1 MGSRRR
7 TYTDLVDVVS
17 YTYIF
22 QYKNSSGSWVN
33 IGSSTSVNLGTVSAS
48 GGSSSI
54 SIRHYREKYVNGMFT
69 SNEASDLS
77 YSLPS
82 GVTKTQSG
90 SVSND
95 YVSIFSYSYGNN
107 TSTSSRTLS
116 MSITCNGNTITASM
130 SQSAGSKSYGSW
142 SSWSV
147 SVSNSGSVSASG
159 GSSTISRSASRYRI
173 WTWNGVAGSGST
185 EYEYGTPQLSVTS
198 GSGTLSG
205 TTLSYG
211 NNTSTSSRSTRVTGT
226 YSGASD
232 YTDVV
237 QSAGSKQ
244 YGSWGAWN
252 ISLSASSTTIAAA
265 GGSATITRS
274 ATRTRTWTW
283 NGVSGSGG
291 TETGTGTPTLS
302 KVSGN
307 ATLSGTTVTYSNN
320 TSTSSRS
327 SVIRATM
334 DSITKDITISQ
345 SAGSKS
351 YGSWSSWSVSVSN
364 SGSVS
369 ASGGSS
375 TISRS
380 ASRYRI
386 WTWNGVAGSGS
397 TEYEYGTPQLS
408 VTSGS
413 GTLSGTTL
421 SYGNNTSTSSRSTR
435 VTGTY
440 SGASDYTDVV
450 QSAGS
455 KQYGSWGAWNISL
468 SASSTTIAAAGGSA
482 TITRSATRTRTWTWN
497 GVSGS
502 GGTETGTGTPTL
514 SKVSGNATLSGTTVT
529 YSNNTSTSSRS
540 SVIRATMDS
549 ITKDITISQSA
560 GSKVNSYSDWGVVYR
575 YRTAESWNVFPSVG
589 DILNLTIDC
598 TDISHAFNQI
608 VYVTIRRTNTW
619 TWNGVAGSGGTEYEY
634 DSDTSMSVYSYSG
647 TSASCYYDSS
657 AGSYKVVSGVSAP
670 TGSDSS
676 ESTIIKLSS
685 PVGGKSYFTI
695 TNIRQSTS
703 PTAIGRLVIKNTRF
717 TTSNLALPVQVGSES
732 DTIYSGEAAYL
743 KIYDNSNGVYIYL
756 PTGATLSKGGALDIW
771 FEDINV
777 GSRYSCTM
785 SNTSTPNNY
794 VRFSNANSIINVLVL
809 NNASDYT
816 IVGQCSMKSNSVTF
830 NIRILI
836 EP

>member
-22 QYKNSSGSWVN
+22 QYKNSSGSWVD
-33 IGSSTSVNLGTVSAS
+33 IGSSTSVNLGTVAAS

-54 SIRHYREKYVNGMFT
+54 SIRHYREKYVNGVFT
-69 SNEASDLS
+69 SNEIADLS

-107 TSTSSRTLS
+107 TSTNSRTLS
-116 MSITCNGNTITASM
+116 MSITCNGNTVTASM
-130 SQSAGSKSYGSW
+130 SQSAGSKQYGSW

-147 SVSNSGSVSASG
+147 SVSNSGSVAASG
-159 GSSTISRSASRYRI
+159 GSSTITRSASRYRVWTWNGVAGSGSTEYEYGTPQLSVTSGSGTLSGTTLSYGNNTSTSSRSTRVTGTYSGASDYTDVVQSAGSKQYGSWSSWSVSVSNSGSVAASGGSSTI
-173 WTWNGVAGSGST
+173 TRSASRYRVWTWNGVAGSGST

-283 NGVSGSGG
+283 NGVAGSGG

-302 KVSGN
+302 KVSGD

-320 TSTSSRS
+320 TSTSSKS

-334 DSITKDITISQ
+334 DS
-345 SAGSKS
+345 A
-351 YGSWSSWSVSVSN
+351 
-364 SGSVS
+364 
-369 ASGGSS
+369 
-375 TISRS
+375 
-380 ASRYRI
+380 
-386 WTWNGVAGSGS
+386 
-397 TEYEYGTPQLS
+397 
-408 VTSGS
+408 
-413 GTLSGTTL
+413 
-421 SYGNNTSTSSRSTR
+421 
-435 VTGTY
+435 
-440 SGASDYTDVV
+440 
-450 QSAGS
+450 
-455 KQYGSWGAWNISL
+455 
-468 SASSTTIAAAGGSA
+468 
-482 TITRSATRTRTWTWN
+482 
-497 GVSGS
+497 
-502 GGTETGTGTPTL
+502 
-514 SKVSGNATLSGTTVT
+514 
-529 YSNNTSTSSRS
+529 
-540 SVIRATMDS
+540 
-549 ITKDITISQSA
+549 TKDITISQSA
-560 GSKVNSYSDWGVVYR
+560 GSKVNSYSDWGLVYKF
-575 YRTAESWNVFPSVG
+575 YVSNPWNVFPSVG
-589 DILNLTIDC
+589 DILNLIIDC
-598 TDISHAFNQI
+598 TDISYALNQI

-634 DSDTSMSVYSYSG
+634 DSDTSMSVFSYSG

-657 AGSYKVVSGVSAP
+657 AGSYKVVSRVSAS

-695 TNIRQSTS
+695 TCVRVGTQ
-703 PTAIGRLVIKNTRF
+703 PTALGRLVIKNSSF
-717 TTSNLALPVQVGSES
+717 TISDLALPVQVGSES

-756 PTGATLSKGGALDIW
+756 PIGATLSKGGALDIW
-771 FEDINV
+771 FEDTNV
-777 GSRYSCTM
+777 GSKYTCTM
-785 SNTSTPNNY
+785 SNVSTPNNY

-816 IVGQCSMKSNSVTF
+816 IVGQCSMQSNSVTF

>member
-69 SNEASDLS
+69 SNETADLS

-116 MSITCNGNTITASM
+116 MSITCNGNKITASM

-159 GSSTISRSASRYRI
+159 GSSTISRSASRYRV

-211 NNTSTSSRSTRVTGT
+211 NNTSTSSRSTRVTGK

-244 YGSWGAWN
+244 YGSWGAWS
-252 ISLSASSTTIAAA
+252 ISLSAS
-265 GGSATITRS
+265 
-274 ATRTRTWTW
+274 
-283 NGVSGSGG
+283 
-291 TETGTGTPTLS
+291 P
-302 KVSGN
+302 
-307 ATLSGTTVTYSNN
+307 
-320 TSTSSRS
+320 
-327 SVIRATM
+327 
-334 DSITKDITISQ
+334 
-345 SAGSKS
+345 
-351 YGSWSSWSVSVSN
+351 
-364 SGSVS
+364 
-369 ASGGSS
+369 
-375 TISRS
+375 
-380 ASRYRI
+380 
-386 WTWNGVAGSGS
+386 
-397 TEYEYGTPQLS
+397 
-408 VTSGS
+408 
-413 GTLSGTTL
+413 
-421 SYGNNTSTSSRSTR
+421 
-435 VTGTY
+435 
-440 SGASDYTDVV
+440 
-450 QSAGS
+450 
-455 KQYGSWGAWNISL
+455 
-468 SASSTTIAAAGGSA
+468 TTIAAAGGSA

-575 YRTAESWNVFPSVG
+575 YRTAESWIVFPSVALPTGG
-589 DILNLTIDC
+589 DTLNLIIDS
-598 TDISHAFNQI
+598 TDISHAFSQI

-619 TWNGVAGSGGTEYEY
+619 TWNGVSGSGGTEYEY
-634 DSDTSMSVYSYSG
+634 DSDTSMSVHSYSG

-670 TGSDSS
+670 TGHYIS
-676 ESTIIKLSS
+676 EAVIIKLSS

-717 TTSNLALPVQVGSES
+717 TTSNLALPVQVGSER
-732 DTIYSGEAAYL
+732 DTIYDGEAAYL

-756 PTGATLSKGGALDIW
+756 PTGATLSKGGSLNIW
-771 FEDINV
+771 FEDINA
-777 GSRYSCTM
+777 GSKYSCTM

>member
-22 QYKNSSGSWVN
+22 QYKNSSGSWAN

-69 SNEASDLS
+69 SNETSDLS

-211 NNTSTSSRSTRVTGT
+211 NNTSTSSRSTRVTGK

-244 YGSWGAWN
+244 YGSWGAWS
-252 ISLSASSTTIAAA
+252 ISLSASPTTIAAA

-327 SVIRATM
+327 SVIRATI
-334 DSITKDITISQ
+334 DSVTKDITVGQLS
-345 SAGSKS
+345 GSKIYS
-351 YGSWSSWSVSVSN
+351 YGSWEILYKFYKSSSWSPALNPLIIDYNDTNN
-364 SGSVS
+364 SSIVQ
-369 ASGGSS
+369 
-375 TISRS
+375 TIYLIIR
-380 ASRYRI
+380 R
-386 WTWNGVAGSGS
+386 TN
-397 TEYEYGTPQLS
+397 
-408 VTSGS
+408 
-413 GTLSGTTL
+413 
-421 SYGNNTSTSSRSTR
+421 SY
-435 VTGTY
+435 
-440 SGASDYTDVV
+440 
-450 QSAGS
+450 
-455 KQYGSWGAWNISL
+455 
-468 SASSTTIAAAGGSA
+468 
-482 TITRSATRTRTWTWN
+482 TWN

-502 GGTETGTGTPTL
+502 G
-514 SKVSGNATLSGTTVT
+514 A
-529 YSNNTSTSSRS
+529 
-540 SVIRATMDS
+540 
-549 ITKDITISQSA
+549 
-560 GSKVNSYSDWGVVYR
+560 
-575 YRTAESWNVFPSVG
+575 
-589 DILNLTIDC
+589 
-598 TDISHAFNQI
+598 
-608 VYVTIRRTNTW
+608 
-619 TWNGVAGSGGTEYEY
+619 TEYEY
-634 DSDTSMSVYSYSG
+634 DTNNSIS
-647 TSASCYYDSS
+647 YDSS
-657 AGSYKVVSGVSAP
+657 SSDIKDVTFQY
-670 TGSDSS
+670 TGST
-676 ESTIIKLSS
+676 ENGYIAMYTVEITGLEMNLAVKFKLSRS
-685 PVGGKSYFTI
+685 VGGKTEFTI
-695 TNIRQSTS
+695 NNVRKATMIGFIKISNNRFNSADRMTIYKNSEYAGYTYPTSSQYAYIPVLGGESLVIYTTDSLNLNGFTSFAFIMGADTNGSLSDVNAKDAVQTAAKINSYPNLAHTRVSATPHSSTS
-703 PTAIGRLVIKNTRF
+703 NYTLICQF
-717 TTSNLALPVQVGSES
+717 TF
-732 DTIYSGEAAYL
+732 YL
-743 KIYDNSNGVYIYL
+743 
-756 PTGATLSKGGALDIW
+756 
-771 FEDINV
+771 EDDPKKKWNI
-777 GSRYSCTM
+777 TM
-785 SNTSTPNNY
+785 SKK
-794 VRFSNANSIINVLVL
+794 I
-809 NNASDYT
+809 
-816 IVGQCSMKSNSVTF
+816 
-830 NIRILI
+830 
-836 EP
+836 

>member
-33 IGSSTSVNLGTVSAS
+33 IGGSTSVNLGTVAAS

-54 SIRHYREKYVNGMFT
+54 SIRHYREKYVNGVFT
-69 SNEASDLS
+69 SNETADLS

-116 MSITCNGNTITASM
+116 MSITCNGNTVTASM

-147 SVSNSGSVSASG
+147 SVSNSGSVVASG
-159 GSSTISRSASRYRI
+159 GSSTISRSASRYRV

-265 GGSATITRS
+265 GGSSTITRS

-283 NGVSGSGG
+283 NGVAGSGG

-302 KVSGN
+302 KVSGD

-320 TSTSSRS
+320 TSTSSKS

-334 DSITKDITISQ
+334 DS
-345 SAGSKS
+345 A
-351 YGSWSSWSVSVSN
+351 
-364 SGSVS
+364 
-369 ASGGSS
+369 
-375 TISRS
+375 
-380 ASRYRI
+380 
-386 WTWNGVAGSGS
+386 
-397 TEYEYGTPQLS
+397 
-408 VTSGS
+408 
-413 GTLSGTTL
+413 
-421 SYGNNTSTSSRSTR
+421 
-435 VTGTY
+435 
-440 SGASDYTDVV
+440 
-450 QSAGS
+450 
-455 KQYGSWGAWNISL
+455 
-468 SASSTTIAAAGGSA
+468 
-482 TITRSATRTRTWTWN
+482 
-497 GVSGS
+497 
-502 GGTETGTGTPTL
+502 
-514 SKVSGNATLSGTTVT
+514 
-529 YSNNTSTSSRS
+529 
-540 SVIRATMDS
+540 
-549 ITKDITISQSA
+549 TKDITISQSA
-560 GSKVNSYSDWGVVYR
+560 GSKVNSYSDWGLVYR
-575 YRTAESWNVFPSVG
+575 FYASTSNPWNVFPSIG

-634 DSDTSMSVYSYSG
+634 DSDTSMSVFSYSG

-695 TNIRQSTS
+695 TCVRVGTQ
-703 PTAIGRLVIKNTRF
+703 PTALGRLVIKNSSF
-717 TTSNLALPVQVGSES
+717 TISNLALPVQVGSES

-743 KIYDNSNGVYIYL
+743 KIYDNSSGVYIYL

-777 GSRYSCTM
+777 ESKYSCTM
-785 SNTSTPNNY
+785 SNVSTPNNY

-816 IVGQCSMKSNSVTF
+816 IVGQCSMQSNSVTF

>member
-33 IGSSTSVNLGTVSAS
+33 IESSTSVNLGTAAAS

-54 SIRHYREKYVNGMFT
+54 SIRHYREKYVNGVFT
-69 SNEASDLS
+69 SNETADLS

-82 GVTKTQSG
+82 GVTRTQSG

-116 MSITCNGNTITASM
+116 MSITCNGNKITASM

-147 SVSNSGSVSASG
+147 SVSNSGSVAASG
-159 GSSTISRSASRYRI
+159 GSSTISRSASRYRV

-265 GGSATITRS
+265 GGSSTITRS

-283 NGVSGSGG
+283 NGVAGSGG

-327 SVIRATM
+327 SIIRATM
-334 DSITKDITISQ
+334 DS
-345 SAGSKS
+345 
-351 YGSWSSWSVSVSN
+351 V
-364 SGSVS
+364 
-369 ASGGSS
+369 
-375 TISRS
+375 
-380 ASRYRI
+380 
-386 WTWNGVAGSGS
+386 
-397 TEYEYGTPQLS
+397 
-408 VTSGS
+408 
-413 GTLSGTTL
+413 
-421 SYGNNTSTSSRSTR
+421 
-435 VTGTY
+435 
-440 SGASDYTDVV
+440 
-450 QSAGS
+450 
-455 KQYGSWGAWNISL
+455 
-468 SASSTTIAAAGGSA
+468 
-482 TITRSATRTRTWTWN
+482 
-497 GVSGS
+497 
-502 GGTETGTGTPTL
+502 
-514 SKVSGNATLSGTTVT
+514 
-529 YSNNTSTSSRS
+529 
-540 SVIRATMDS
+540 
-549 ITKDITISQSA
+549 TKDITISQSA
-560 GSKVNSYSDWGVVYR
+560 GSKVNSCSDWGVVYR
-575 YRTAESWNVFPSVG
+575 YRTSESWHVFP
-589 DILNLTIDC
+589 DINGIILDLVIDC
-598 TDISHAFNQI
+598 TDISYAFSQI

-634 DSDTSMSVYSYSG
+634 DTDTSMSVFSYSG

-657 AGSYKVVSGVSAP
+657 AGSYKVVMGVSAP
-670 TGSDSS
+670 TGSYRR
-676 ESTIIKLSS
+676 ESTIIDLSR
-685 PVGGKSYFTI
+685 PVGGKSSFAI
-695 TNIRQSTS
+695 TCVREATK
-703 PTAIGRLVIKNTRF
+703 PTALGRIVIKNSSF

-743 KIYDNSNGVYIYL
+743 KIYDNSNEVYIYL
-756 PTGATLSKGGALDIW
+756 PTGSTLSKGGSLDIW

-777 GSRYSCTM
+777 GSKYSCTM
-785 SNTSTPNNY
+785 SNVLTPNNY

-809 NNASDYT
+809 NNASYYT
-816 IVGQCSMKSNSVTF
+816 IVGQCSMQSNSVTF

>member
-33 IGSSTSVNLGTVSAS
+33 IESSTSVNLGTVAAS
-48 GGSSSI
+48 GGNSSI
-54 SIRHYREKYVNGMFT
+54 SIRHYREKYVNGLFT
-69 SNEASDLS
+69 SNDVADLS

-95 YVSIFSYSYGNN
+95 YVSIFRYSYGNN
-107 TSTSSRTLS
+107 TSTNSRTLS
-116 MSITCNGNTITASM
+116 TSITCNGNKITASM
-130 SQSAGSKSYGSW
+130 TQSAGSKSYGSW

-185 EYEYGTPQLSVTS
+185 EYEYGTPQLRVTS

-211 NNTSTSSRSTRVTGT
+211 NNTSTSSRSTRVTGI

-244 YGSWGAWN
+244 YGSWGAWT

-283 NGVSGSGG
+283 NGVAGSGG

-327 SVIRATM
+327 SVIRATI
-334 DSITKDITISQ
+334 DS
-345 SAGSKS
+345 
-351 YGSWSSWSVSVSN
+351 V
-364 SGSVS
+364 
-369 ASGGSS
+369 
-375 TISRS
+375 
-380 ASRYRI
+380 
-386 WTWNGVAGSGS
+386 
-397 TEYEYGTPQLS
+397 
-408 VTSGS
+408 
-413 GTLSGTTL
+413 
-421 SYGNNTSTSSRSTR
+421 
-435 VTGTY
+435 
-440 SGASDYTDVV
+440 
-450 QSAGS
+450 
-455 KQYGSWGAWNISL
+455 
-468 SASSTTIAAAGGSA
+468 
-482 TITRSATRTRTWTWN
+482 
-497 GVSGS
+497 
-502 GGTETGTGTPTL
+502 
-514 SKVSGNATLSGTTVT
+514 
-529 YSNNTSTSSRS
+529 
-540 SVIRATMDS
+540 
-549 ITKDITISQSA
+549 TKDITISQSA

-575 YRTAESWNVFPSVG
+575 YRTAESWIVFPSVG
-589 DILNLTIDC
+589 DILNLIIDS
-598 TDISHAFNQI
+598 TDVNHAFSQI

-619 TWNGVAGSGGTEYEY
+619 TWNGVSGSGGTEYEY
-634 DSDTSMSVYSYSG
+634 DSDTSMRVFSYSG

-657 AGSYKVVSGVSAP
+657 AGSYKVVLGVSAP
-670 TGSDSS
+670 TGSDSK
-676 ESTIIKLSS
+676 ESTTIKLSS

-695 TNIRQSTS
+695 TCTRVGTQ
-703 PTAIGRLVIKNTRF
+703 PTALGRLVIRNTRF

-743 KIYDNSNGVYIYL
+743 KIYDNSNGVYIHL

-777 GSRYSCTM
+777 GSKYSCTM
-785 SNTSTPNNY
+785 SNVSTPNNY

>member
-33 IGSSTSVNLGTVSAS
+33 IGGSTSVNLGTVAAS

-54 SIRHYREKYVNGMFT
+54 SIRHYREKYVNGVFT
-69 SNEASDLS
+69 SNETADLS

-116 MSITCNGNTITASM
+116 MSITCNGNTVTASM

-147 SVSNSGSVSASG
+147 SVSNSGSVVASG
-159 GSSTISRSASRYRI
+159 GSSTISRSASRYRV

-211 NNTSTSSRSTRVTGT
+211 NNTSTSSRSTRVTGI

-244 YGSWGAWN
+244 YGSWGAWT

-283 NGVSGSGG
+283 NGVAGSGG

-302 KVSGN
+302 KVSGD

-334 DSITKDITISQ
+334 DS
-345 SAGSKS
+345 
-351 YGSWSSWSVSVSN
+351 V
-364 SGSVS
+364 
-369 ASGGSS
+369 
-375 TISRS
+375 
-380 ASRYRI
+380 
-386 WTWNGVAGSGS
+386 
-397 TEYEYGTPQLS
+397 
-408 VTSGS
+408 
-413 GTLSGTTL
+413 
-421 SYGNNTSTSSRSTR
+421 
-435 VTGTY
+435 
-440 SGASDYTDVV
+440 
-450 QSAGS
+450 
-455 KQYGSWGAWNISL
+455 
-468 SASSTTIAAAGGSA
+468 
-482 TITRSATRTRTWTWN
+482 
-497 GVSGS
+497 
-502 GGTETGTGTPTL
+502 
-514 SKVSGNATLSGTTVT
+514 
-529 YSNNTSTSSRS
+529 
-540 SVIRATMDS
+540 
-549 ITKDITISQSA
+549 TKDITISQSA

-575 YRTAESWNVFPSVG
+575 YRTSESWHVFPSVG

-598 TDISHAFNQI
+598 TDISYAFNQI

-634 DSDTSMSVYSYSG
+634 DSDTSMSVFSYSG

-695 TNIRQSTS
+695 TCTRVGTQ
-703 PTAIGRLVIKNTRF
+703 PKALGRLVIRNSSF

-756 PTGATLSKGGALDIW
+756 PTGATLSKGGTLDIW

-777 GSRYSCTM
+777 GSKYSCTM
-785 SNTSTPNNY
+785 SNVSTPNNY

-816 IVGQCSMKSNSVTF
+816 IIGQCSMQSNSVTF

>member
-17 YTYIF
+17 YTYRF
-22 QYKNSSGSWVN
+22 QYKNSGGSWVD

-69 SNEASDLS
+69 SNETADLS

-107 TSTSSRTLS
+107 TSTSPRTLL

-226 YSGASD
+226 YSGASN

-244 YGSWGAWN
+244 YGSWGAWT

-327 SVIRATM
+327 SVIRATI
-334 DSITKDITISQ
+334 DSVTKDITVGQLS
-345 SAGSKS
+345 GSKIYS
-351 YGSWSSWSVSVSN
+351 YGSWEILYKFYKSLSWSPALNPLIIDYNDTNN
-364 SGSVS
+364 SSIVQ
-369 ASGGSS
+369 
-375 TISRS
+375 TIYLIIR
-380 ASRYRI
+380 R
-386 WTWNGVAGSGS
+386 TN
-397 TEYEYGTPQLS
+397 
-408 VTSGS
+408 
-413 GTLSGTTL
+413 
-421 SYGNNTSTSSRSTR
+421 SY
-435 VTGTY
+435 
-440 SGASDYTDVV
+440 
-450 QSAGS
+450 
-455 KQYGSWGAWNISL
+455 
-468 SASSTTIAAAGGSA
+468 
-482 TITRSATRTRTWTWN
+482 TWN

-502 GGTETGTGTPTL
+502 G
-514 SKVSGNATLSGTTVT
+514 A
-529 YSNNTSTSSRS
+529 
-540 SVIRATMDS
+540 
-549 ITKDITISQSA
+549 
-560 GSKVNSYSDWGVVYR
+560 
-575 YRTAESWNVFPSVG
+575 
-589 DILNLTIDC
+589 
-598 TDISHAFNQI
+598 
-608 VYVTIRRTNTW
+608 
-619 TWNGVAGSGGTEYEY
+619 TEYEY
-634 DSDTSMSVYSYSG
+634 DTNNSIS
-647 TSASCYYDSS
+647 YDSS
-657 AGSYKVVSGVSAP
+657 SSDTKDVTFQY
-670 TGSDSS
+670 TGST
-676 ESTIIKLSS
+676 ENGYIAMYTVEITGLEMNLAVKFKLSRS
-685 PVGGKSYFTI
+685 VGGKTEFTI
-695 TNIRQSTS
+695 NNVRKATMIGFIKISNNRFNSADEMTIYKNSEYAGYTYPTSSQYAYIPVLGGESLVIYTTDSLNSKGFTSFAFIMGADTNGSLSDVNAKDVVQTAAKINSYPSLAHTRVSVTPHSSTS
-703 PTAIGRLVIKNTRF
+703 NYTLICQF
-717 TTSNLALPVQVGSES
+717 TF
-732 DTIYSGEAAYL
+732 YL
-743 KIYDNSNGVYIYL
+743 EDDPEKKWNIIMSKKI
-756 PTGATLSKGGALDIW
+756 
-771 FEDINV
+771 
-777 GSRYSCTM
+777 
-785 SNTSTPNNY
+785 
-794 VRFSNANSIINVLVL
+794 
-809 NNASDYT
+809 
-816 IVGQCSMKSNSVTF
+816 
-830 NIRILI
+830 
-836 EP
+836 

>member
-1 MGSRRR
+1 MGNRRR

-22 QYKNSSGSWVN
+22 QYKNSSGSWVD
-33 IGSSTSVNLGTVSAS
+33 IGSSTSVNLGTVAAS

-54 SIRHYREKYVNGMFT
+54 SIKHYREKYVNGVFT
-69 SNEASDLS
+69 SNEIADLS

-107 TSTSSRTLS
+107 TSTNSRTLS
-116 MSITCNGNTITASM
+116 MSITCNGNKITASM

-147 SVSNSGSVSASG
+147 SVSNSGSVAASG
-159 GSSTISRSASRYRI
+159 GSSTISRSASRYRV
-173 WTWNGVAGSGST
+173 WTWNGVTGSGST

-265 GGSATITRS
+265 GGSSTITRS

-283 NGVSGSGG
+283 NGVAGSGG

-302 KVSGN
+302 KVSGD

-320 TSTSSRS
+320 TSTSSKS

-334 DSITKDITISQ
+334 DS
-345 SAGSKS
+345 A
-351 YGSWSSWSVSVSN
+351 
-364 SGSVS
+364 
-369 ASGGSS
+369 
-375 TISRS
+375 
-380 ASRYRI
+380 
-386 WTWNGVAGSGS
+386 
-397 TEYEYGTPQLS
+397 
-408 VTSGS
+408 
-413 GTLSGTTL
+413 
-421 SYGNNTSTSSRSTR
+421 
-435 VTGTY
+435 
-440 SGASDYTDVV
+440 
-450 QSAGS
+450 
-455 KQYGSWGAWNISL
+455 
-468 SASSTTIAAAGGSA
+468 
-482 TITRSATRTRTWTWN
+482 
-497 GVSGS
+497 
-502 GGTETGTGTPTL
+502 
-514 SKVSGNATLSGTTVT
+514 
-529 YSNNTSTSSRS
+529 
-540 SVIRATMDS
+540 
-549 ITKDITISQSA
+549 TKDITISQSA
-560 GSKVNSYSDWGVVYR
+560 GSKVNSYSDWGLVYR
-575 YRTAESWNVFPSVG
+575 FYASTSNPWNVFPSIG

-634 DSDTSMSVYSYSG
+634 DSDTSMSVFSYSG

-695 TNIRQSTS
+695 TCVRVGTQ
-703 PTAIGRLVIKNTRF
+703 PTALGRLVIKNSSF
-717 TTSNLALPVQVGSES
+717 TISNLALSVQVGSES

-777 GSRYSCTM
+777 GSKYSCTM
-785 SNTSTPNNY
+785 SNVSTPNNY

-816 IVGQCSMKSNSVTF
+816 IVGQCSMQSNSVTF

>member
-33 IGSSTSVNLGTVSAS
+33 IESSTSVNLGTVAAS

-54 SIRHYREKYVNGMFT
+54 SIRHYREKYVNGVFT
-69 SNEASDLS
+69 SNETADLS

-82 GVTKTQSG
+82 GVTRTQSG

-116 MSITCNGNTITASM
+116 MSITCNGNKITASM

-147 SVSNSGSVSASG
+147 SVSNSGSVAASG
-159 GSSTISRSASRYRI
+159 GSSTISRSASRYRV

-265 GGSATITRS
+265 GGSSTITRS

-283 NGVSGSGG
+283 NGVAGSGG

-327 SVIRATM
+327 SIIRATM
-334 DSITKDITISQ
+334 DS
-345 SAGSKS
+345 
-351 YGSWSSWSVSVSN
+351 V
-364 SGSVS
+364 
-369 ASGGSS
+369 
-375 TISRS
+375 
-380 ASRYRI
+380 
-386 WTWNGVAGSGS
+386 
-397 TEYEYGTPQLS
+397 
-408 VTSGS
+408 
-413 GTLSGTTL
+413 
-421 SYGNNTSTSSRSTR
+421 
-435 VTGTY
+435 
-440 SGASDYTDVV
+440 
-450 QSAGS
+450 
-455 KQYGSWGAWNISL
+455 
-468 SASSTTIAAAGGSA
+468 
-482 TITRSATRTRTWTWN
+482 
-497 GVSGS
+497 
-502 GGTETGTGTPTL
+502 
-514 SKVSGNATLSGTTVT
+514 
-529 YSNNTSTSSRS
+529 
-540 SVIRATMDS
+540 
-549 ITKDITISQSA
+549 TKDITISQSA

-575 YRTAESWNVFPSVG
+575 YRTSESWHVFP
-589 DILNLTIDC
+589 DINGITLNLVIDC
-598 TDISHAFNQI
+598 TDISYAFNQI

-634 DSDTSMSVYSYSG
+634 DTDTSMSVFSYSG

-657 AGSYKVVSGVSAP
+657 AGSYKVVMGVSAP
-670 TGSDSS
+670 TGSYRS
-676 ESTIIKLSS
+676 ESTIIDLSR
-685 PVGGKSYFTI
+685 PVGGKSSFTI
-695 TNIRQSTS
+695 TCVREATE
-703 PTAIGRLVIKNTRF
+703 PTALGRLVIKNSSF

-756 PTGATLSKGGALDIW
+756 PTGSTLSKGGSLDIW

-777 GSRYSCTM
+777 GSKYSCTM
-785 SNTSTPNNY
+785 SNVSTPNNY

-816 IVGQCSMKSNSVTF
+816 IVGQCSMQSNSVTF

>member
-69 SNEASDLS
+69 SNETSDLS

-211 NNTSTSSRSTRVTGT
+211 NNTSTSSRSTRVTGK

-244 YGSWGAWN
+244 YGSWGAWS
-252 ISLSASSTTIAAA
+252 ISLSAS
-265 GGSATITRS
+265 
-274 ATRTRTWTW
+274 
-283 NGVSGSGG
+283 
-291 TETGTGTPTLS
+291 P
-302 KVSGN
+302 
-307 ATLSGTTVTYSNN
+307 
-320 TSTSSRS
+320 
-327 SVIRATM
+327 
-334 DSITKDITISQ
+334 
-345 SAGSKS
+345 
-351 YGSWSSWSVSVSN
+351 
-364 SGSVS
+364 
-369 ASGGSS
+369 
-375 TISRS
+375 
-380 ASRYRI
+380 
-386 WTWNGVAGSGS
+386 
-397 TEYEYGTPQLS
+397 
-408 VTSGS
+408 
-413 GTLSGTTL
+413 
-421 SYGNNTSTSSRSTR
+421 
-435 VTGTY
+435 
-440 SGASDYTDVV
+440 
-450 QSAGS
+450 
-455 KQYGSWGAWNISL
+455 
-468 SASSTTIAAAGGSA
+468 TTIAAAGGSA

-575 YRTAESWNVFPSVG
+575 YRTSESWTVFPDING
-589 DILNLTIDC
+589 IILNLVIDC
-598 TDISHAFNQI
+598 TDISYAFNQI

-634 DSDTSMSVYSYSG
+634 DTDTSMSVFSYSG

-657 AGSYKVVSGVSAP
+657 AGSYKVVTGVSAP
-670 TGSDSS
+670 TGSYSS
-676 ESTIIKLSS
+676 ESTIIDLSR
-685 PVGGKSYFTI
+685 PVGGKSSFTI
-695 TNIRQSTS
+695 TCIRESTK
-703 PTAIGRLVIKNTRF
+703 PTALGRLVIKNSSF

-777 GSRYSCTM
+777 GSKYSCTM
-785 SNTSTPNNY
+785 SNVSTPNNY

-816 IVGQCSMKSNSVTF
+816 IVGQCSMQSNSVTF

>member
-33 IGSSTSVNLGTVSAS
+33 IGGSTSVNLGTVAAS

-54 SIRHYREKYVNGMFT
+54 SIRHYREKYVNGVFT
-69 SNEASDLS
+69 SNETADLS

-116 MSITCNGNTITASM
+116 MSITCNGNTVTASM

-147 SVSNSGSVSASG
+147 SVSNSGSVVASG
-159 GSSTISRSASRYRI
+159 GSSTISRSASRYRV

-185 EYEYGTPQLSVTS
+185 EHEYGTPQLSVTS

-211 NNTSTSSRSTRVTGT
+211 NNTSTSSRSTRVTGI

-237 QSAGSKQ
+237 QSEGSKQ
-244 YGSWGAWN
+244 YGSWGAWT

-283 NGVSGSGG
+283 NGVAGSGG

-302 KVSGN
+302 KVSGY

-334 DSITKDITISQ
+334 DS
-345 SAGSKS
+345 
-351 YGSWSSWSVSVSN
+351 V
-364 SGSVS
+364 
-369 ASGGSS
+369 
-375 TISRS
+375 
-380 ASRYRI
+380 
-386 WTWNGVAGSGS
+386 
-397 TEYEYGTPQLS
+397 
-408 VTSGS
+408 
-413 GTLSGTTL
+413 
-421 SYGNNTSTSSRSTR
+421 
-435 VTGTY
+435 
-440 SGASDYTDVV
+440 
-450 QSAGS
+450 
-455 KQYGSWGAWNISL
+455 
-468 SASSTTIAAAGGSA
+468 
-482 TITRSATRTRTWTWN
+482 
-497 GVSGS
+497 
-502 GGTETGTGTPTL
+502 
-514 SKVSGNATLSGTTVT
+514 
-529 YSNNTSTSSRS
+529 
-540 SVIRATMDS
+540 
-549 ITKDITISQSA
+549 TKDITISQSA

-575 YRTAESWNVFPSVG
+575 FRISDSWYVFPSVG
-589 DILNLTIDC
+589 GILNLIIDC
-598 TDISHAFNQI
+598 TDVSRAFNQI

-634 DSDTSMSVYSYSG
+634 DSDTSMSVFSYSG

-685 PVGGKSYFTI
+685 PVGEKSYFII
-695 TNIRQSTS
+695 TCTRVGTQ
-703 PTAIGRLVIKNTRF
+703 PTALGRLVIRNSSF

-732 DTIYSGEAAYL
+732 DIIYSGEAAYL

-756 PTGATLSKGGALDIW
+756 PTGATLSKGGTLDIW

-777 GSRYSCTM
+777 GSKYSCTM
-785 SNTSTPNNY
+785 SNVSTPNNY

-816 IVGQCSMKSNSVTF
+816 IIGQCSMQSNSVTF